1 MLAKEAKYE
10 HGLKKSD
17 YDYDE
22 VMNTIRDNN
31 NASRG
36 DTRHGK
42 TCLMSFKQRKR
53 ELIGFVGI
61 RGSWARRLSRLSDGL
76 DAHVEVA
83 SRKRNSTVST
93 TVWEVT

>member
-36 DTRHGK
+36 EARHGK
-42 TCLMSFKQRKR
+42 GCCLFENNKNLFDRLYRYSW
-53 ELIGFVGI
+53 FVGTTFKPI
-61 RGSWARRLSRLSDGL
+61 IGWFRRPR
-76 DAHVEVA
+76 
-83 SRKRNSTVST
+83 
-93 TVWEVT
+93 